1 MTHQI
6 QVPDN
11 LYTALCSIAE
21 ARGRSIKPGRGSGL
35 VATLK
40 EMAEMFAPLHSNDA
54 DEVWMRFNA
63 RIMPALNELM
73 IEATR
78 HHERADI
85 AFSVDKGLSI
95 KRIINS

>member
-6 QVPDN
+6 QVPDD
-11 LYTALCSIAE
+11 LYIALCSIAE
-21 ARGRSIKPGRGSGL
+21 SHGRKIGPGRGSGL
-35 VATLK
+35 VSTLR
-40 EMAEMFAPLHSNDA
+40 EMADIFAPLHSNDA

-85 AFSVDKGLSI
+85 AFSIGKGLSI
-95 KRIINS
+95 KRIIE